1 LTLVYK
7 YGITLSQRNNTF
19 YFFKRSVNFGLQIE
33 YVEYYIKRRV
43 ENMKMTDKIKDFL
56 NNEEMEK
63 RIEYSASN
71 RYREFYTN
79 GYGVSIVPDIDNSML
94 FEVAVLIGSE
104 TDYDICYETAITDDV
119 IKGLTILQAH
129 EIAKQISE
137 LDPGATEKLN

>member
-1 LTLVYK
+1 
-7 YGITLSQRNNTF
+7 
-19 YFFKRSVNFGLQIE
+19 
-33 YVEYYIKRRV
+33 
-43 ENMKMTDKIKDFL
+43 MKMTNKINEFL
-56 NNEEMEK
+56 NDKELEK

-79 GYGVSIVPDIDNSML
+79 GYGVSIVPDIDNSTL

>member
-1 LTLVYK
+1 M
-7 YGITLSQRNNTF
+7 
-19 YFFKRSVNFGLQIE
+19 E
-33 YVEYYIKRRV
+33 
-43 ENMKMTDKIKDFL
+43 MTDKIKDFL
-56 NNEEMEK
+56 NNEELEK

-71 RYREFYTN
+71 RYREFYAN
-79 GYGVSIVPDIDNSML
+79 GYGVSIVPDIDNSTL

-119 IKGLTILQAH
+119 IKGLTLLQAH